1 MLAFPLLVATIGAP
15 SALLVRSRDGSVAL
29 GFDGGT
35 RSAAD
40 RTVDIGGTR
49 RTTHG
54 AVGVPS
60 GGQADGGGSGFVPG
74 WTTVGLTWAGSSGV
88 FSGRQLVF
96 FFFFYARPRQ
106 YSARAFRRT
115 RFLSNRLV
123 ALVPVHAL
131 VGYMGCV
138 SFDLCSQ
145 MSMLRSQVS
154 VPGGDSS
161 WRRGA
166 TRRGQLL
173 ALLHHPHGPGPS
185 PSPRLGAA
193 ASIASSTS
201 VPPHAPLCPL
211 HDPSH
216 RFGAAGAL
224 GLGLGLGPGLS

>member
-96 FFFFYARPRQ
+96 FF
-106 YSARAFRRT
+106 S
-115 RFLSNRLV
+115 FLR
-123 ALVPVHAL
+123 
-131 VGYMGCV
+131 
-138 SFDLCSQ
+138 
-145 MSMLRSQVS
+145 
-154 VPGGDSS
+154 
-161 WRRGA
+161 
-166 TRRGQLL
+166 
-173 ALLHHPHGPGPS
+173 
-185 PSPRLGAA
+185 AA
-193 ASIASSTS
+193 AAVQCARFSTHSFSFKSSCCSGTCT
-201 VPPHAPLCPL
+201 CPSRV
-211 HDPSH
+211 H
-216 RFGAAGAL
+216 GVCVI
-224 GLGLGLGPGLS
+224 